1 LAKRVSLNLDS
12 DYSFVDY
19 QFMGINMK
27 LHRRTF
33 LHLAAGGV
41 VSPALPHIA
50 QALDYPTRPLRWVVG
65 FPPGGGT
72 DIAARIIGRWLSERL
87 GQQVVIENKPGAGT
101 NIAVQAV
108 ITSPPDGYT
117 LLWVGTSNAINVTLY
132 PALPFDILKA
142 IAPVAGIA
150 VYPMV
155 IEINPALPVKS
166 IAELIALARANPGK
180 ITMASYGTGTI
191 SHVAGELFKT
201 MAGIEMVHV
210 PYRGGAPM
218 VNDLMGGHVQVALD
232 VVASS
237 LPHIR
242 SGAVR
247 ALAVTSTT
255 RLDALPD
262 IATVGETVPGY
273 EALVF
278 TGIGAPYGTPDAIVA
293 LLNREINAGLADP
306 DIKMRLAELTVTPLA
321 VSPAAF
327 GAYMKS
333 ETDKWAKV
341 IKLSGIKA
349 E

>member
-1 LAKRVSLNLDS
+1 
-12 DYSFVDY
+12 
-19 QFMGINMK
+19 MGINMA
-27 LHRRTF
+27 LDRRRF
-33 LHLAAGGV
+33 LHMTAGGV
-41 VSPALPHIA
+41 FSPALSHSA
-50 QALDYPTRPLRWVVG
+50 RALDYPTRPLRWVVG
-65 FPPGGGT
+65 FPPGGGS
-72 DIAARIIGRWLSERL
+72 DIVARIIGRSLSERL
-87 GQQVVIENKPGAGT
+87 GQQVIIENKPGAGT

-108 ITSPPDGYT
+108 INSAPDGYT

-132 PALPFDILKA
+132 ASLPFDFLKA
-142 IAPVAGIA
+142 IAPVAGLV

-155 IEINPALPVKS
+155 IEVTPALPARS
-166 IAELIALARANPGK
+166 IAELIALAKANPGK

-201 MAGIEMVHV
+201 MSGVDMVHV

-218 VNDLMGGHVQVALD
+218 VNDLMGGQVQVALD

-237 LPHIR
+237 LPHIQ

-247 ALAVTSTT
+247 ALGVTSTT

-278 TGIGAPYGTPDAIVA
+278 TGVGAPRGTPDAIIA
-293 LLNREINAGLADP
+293 LLNREINAALADP
-306 DIKMRLAELTVTPLA
+306 DIKMRLTGLAVTPLV

-333 ETDKWAKV
+333 QADKWAKV
-341 IKLSGIKA
+341 IKSANIKV

>member
-1 LAKRVSLNLDS
+1 
-12 DYSFVDY
+12 
-19 QFMGINMK
+19 MGINMK
-27 LHRRTF
+27 LHRRRF

-41 VSPALPHIA
+41 ASPALSHIA
-50 QALDYPTRPLRWVVG
+50 QALDYPTRPLRWVIG
-65 FPPGGGT
+65 FPPGGGS
-72 DIAARIIGRWLSERL
+72 DIVARIIGRWLSERL
-87 GQQVVIENKPGAGT
+87 GQQVVIENKPGAST

-108 ITSPPDGYT
+108 INSPPDGYT

-132 PALPFDILKA
+132 ASLPFDFLKA
-142 IAPVAGIA
+142 IAPVAGIV

-155 IEINPALPVKS
+155 IEVNPALPAKS

-201 MAGIEMVHV
+201 MTGIEMVHV

-218 VNDLMGGHVQVALD
+218 VNDLVGGQVQVAID

-237 LPHIR
+237 LPHIQ

-247 ALAVTSTT
+247 ALGVTSTT
-255 RLDALPD
+255 RLDAIPD

-273 EALVF
+273 DALVF
-278 TGIGAPYGTPDAIVA
+278 TGVGAPHGTPDAIIA

-306 DIKMRLAELTVTPLA
+306 NIKMRLAGLTVTPLV
-321 VSPAAF
+321 VSPAEF
-327 GAYMKS
+327 GAYIKS
-333 ETDKWAKV
+333 EADKWAKV
-341 IKLSGIKA
+341 IKLANIKV